1 MTMKK
6 FLIIFA
12 AVAVAMTACNKKP
25 ADEKALNKDEAAV
38 ENVDK
43 DVKKIDGSK
52 MKSVAKLEKVGPTED
67 GKDHSVAQFKTAEYD
82 VTVDQLAN
90 GTMRVA
96 LKGPKGDQNYE
107 SNNCRKQGDSFLM
120 QTTDGK
126 NILLN
131 AKEGKIVILNKK
143 EIIYSGIA
151 QQ

>member
-1 MTMKK
+1 MKK
-6 FLIIFA
+6 FLIICA

-25 ADEKALNKDEAAV
+25 ADDKALNKDEAAIEKV
-38 ENVDK
+38 EK
-43 DVKKIDGSK
+43 DVKKVDDSK

-67 GKDHSVAQFKTAEYD
+67 GKDHNVAQFKTKEYD

-96 LKGPKGDQNYE
+96 LKGASGDQNYE
-107 SNNCRKQGDSFLM
+107 SNNCRKQGDSYLM

-131 AKEGKIVILNKK
+131 AKEGKIVIMDKK
-143 EIIYSGIA
+143 QIIYSGIA